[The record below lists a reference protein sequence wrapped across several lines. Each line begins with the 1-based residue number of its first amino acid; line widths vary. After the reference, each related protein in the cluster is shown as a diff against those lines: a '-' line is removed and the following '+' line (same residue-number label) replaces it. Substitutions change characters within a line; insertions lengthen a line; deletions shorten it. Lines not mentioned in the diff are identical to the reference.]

1 VKAGLDVA
9 SENNEVL
16 YGDAIIGAGSGRDQ
30 KFADVAG
37 GRRECVVGI
46 GGESRVSACIDTYD
60 LVGLRGGISK
70 VDLVPAQRI
79 DPLGPVPPYRQIAA
93 IIKRG
98 IVSGQYPADTRIP
111 TESELV
117 ETFEVARSTARRAVA
132 ALREE
137 GLVYTVPARGTYVAK
152 LERRGL
158 QA

>member
-1 VKAGLDVA
+1 M
-9 SENNEVL
+9 N
-16 YGDAIIGAGSGRDQ
+16 
-30 KFADVAG
+30 AG
-37 GRRECVVGI
+37 GIRRKNFGLRGVAAS
-46 GGESRVSACIDTYD
+46 GGSEFTSAEGSSVPACIDTYD
-60 LVGLRGGISK
+60 LVRQRVGISK

-98 IVSGQYPADTRIP
+98 ILSGQYPADTRIP

-117 ETFEVARSTARRAVA
+117 ETYEVARSTARRAVA

-152 LERRGL
+152 LGGTSG
-158 QA
+158 

>member
-1 VKAGLDVA
+1 MKAGLGAA
-9 SENNEVL
+9 SGNYEVL
-16 YGDAIIGAGSGRDQ
+16 YGDAIIGAGSGRDK
-30 KFADVAG
+30 KFRRRGWRPAG
-37 GRRECVVGI
+37 VRRPDRWRAQDI
-46 GGESRVSACIDTYD
+46 ACIDTYD

-152 LERRGL
+152 VE
-158 QA
+158 QD